1 MADEI
6 DARDDI
12 MSGYWSSPWPA
23 EDGGPHRRAVVPPSS
38 IPVGRAVVTSRHEA
52 LGCMVVLRE
61 RGEVFYQGNGMNA
74 EGAFAWVERIHPES
88 LERVVRSPDL
98 PGGPFWPGG
107 LAAHRNG
114 SLYVTFGRHCH
125 RLAPDT
131 LAPMAGRELPRARPY
146 NSLLV
151 LPDGMLVM
159 KDFGGGR
166 GARALPAG
174 EGSELVVLEPDRLE
188 IVARLE
194 LPEGSIARISAS
206 LPSDHG
212 ETGRVLVHV
221 VGDESLLD
229 VVWDPARAALRL
241 GARVRYLTRPGQ
253 TFGWDPVIADG
264 SVWLL
269 DDGEGTDA
277 FGPSFRGK
285 GVSTAPLQLLRIPL
299 EGDRTPVAVEVC
311 GKPGAIIANPPCIDT
326 RHKVAIGYDSGN
338 GVLAAWRYG
347 APREALTPLWQRDQN
362 HASHFLLDE
371 VTGTVLTGDFDH
383 ERGVAAA
390 VVLDV
395 ETGAE
400 RLRADTAS
408 PLQSVIFPSPGWD
421 GEVYVPSFSTLARIA
436 PA

>member
-6 DARDDI
+6 HTRDEI
-12 MSGYWSSPWPA
+12 MSGYWPSPWPA
-23 EDGGPHRRAVVPPSS
+23 EDGGPLRRAVVPARS
-38 IPVGRAVVTSRHEA
+38 IPVGRVSVTSRHEA

-61 RGEVFYQGNGMNA
+61 RGQVFYQGNGMNA
-74 EGAFAWVERIHPES
+74 EGAFAWVERIHPDS
-88 LERVVRSPDL
+88 LERIVRSPDL
-98 PGGPFWPGG
+98 AGGPFWPGG
-107 LAAHRNG
+107 IAAHRNG

-125 RLAPDT
+125 RLDPDT
-131 LAPMAGRELPRARPY
+131 LAPVASRELPRARPY

-151 LPDGMLVM
+151 LPDGALVM

-166 GARALPAG
+166 GARMLPTG

-188 IVARLE
+188 VIAQLE

-206 LPSDHG
+206 VPADHG
-212 ETGRVLVHV
+212 ETGRTRIHV
-221 VGDESLLD
+221 VGDEHLLE
-229 VVWDPARAALRL
+229 VVWDPKRGSLSLDARIH
-241 GARVRYLTRPGQ
+241 YLTRAGQ

-264 SVWLL
+264 SIWLL

-299 EGDRTPVAVEVC
+299 EGDRTPAAVEVC
-311 GKPGAIIANPPCIDT
+311 GKSDGIIANPPCIDA
-326 RHKVAIGYDSGN
+326 RRKVAIGYDSGN
-338 GVLAAWRYG
+338 GILAAWRYG
-347 APREALTPLWQRDQN
+347 SPREELAPLWQRDQH

-371 VTGTVLTGDFDH
+371 SAGTVLTGDFDH
-383 ERGVAAA
+383 ERGVAQA

-395 ETGAE
+395 ESGAE
-400 RLRADTAS
+400 ILRVDTAS

-421 GEVYVPSFSTLARIA
+421 GEVYVTSFTTLARIA